1 MSTDIYTIYNNESVV
16 INFIRFFMHYILSIF
31 LIFCFFVFFF
41 AILILFNFSFVST
54 IVFFVQSFIPPIYIY
69 IYIYIYLFIY
79 LQFSFDFLNLY
90 FNFFSLYIFLNSTIS
105 LCSTIHLLPPFLFHL
120 NFHINLFLLHFH
132 VSPLFLL
139 NYPRQKGQCS
149 LSFSNFV
156 FDLVEFFILFF
167 KLFQPLLFSTNCS
180 FCYC

>member
-31 LIFCFFVFFF
+31 LFFFVFLFF
-41 AILILFNFSFVST
+41 FLQFLFCSTFHLFQPLSFLFSLSSL
-54 IVFFVQSFIPPIYIY
+54 QYIY
-69 IYIYIYLFIY
+69 IYIY

-90 FNFFSLYIFLNSTIS
+90 FKFFSLYIFLNSTIS
-105 LCSTIHLLPPFLFHL
+105 LCSTFHLLPPFLFHL